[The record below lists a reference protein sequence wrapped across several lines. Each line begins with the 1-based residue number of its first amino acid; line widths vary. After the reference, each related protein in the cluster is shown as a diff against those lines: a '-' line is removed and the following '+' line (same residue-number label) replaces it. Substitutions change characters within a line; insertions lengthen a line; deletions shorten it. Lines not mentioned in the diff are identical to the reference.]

1 MKKSLLCALFTL
13 ILAGASLSGGCSPKE
28 SKPVVDEHDRSQRVL
43 AGDRDYQMQA
53 LPDPN
58 PDVMGSDMQQ
68 PVVRGADPVPG
79 MELPKVEPMP
89 PVKIPEGTVP
99 KDARGVKD
107 ELETK
112 NKVYSITVGSAMGM
126 SGIGIGGGGGITMG
140 SRGAVGGRAYGMAAS
155 PSPSRMVGPGMAP
168 PRSDFDAKR
177 DNENFNT
184 ESYAGITENA
194 FLRVG
199 SSPLST
205 FSIDVDTASYANM
218 RRMILG
224 GSKPLA
230 DAIRIE
236 ELVNYFTYGYKGPD
250 TAAQPFAVHTEV
262 TSAPWAPDHLL
273 ARVGIQGRTL
283 EIAERKASNLVF
295 LLDVSGSMSSWNKL
309 PMLSRALRMLVE
321 KLDTTDRV
329 AIVVYAGAEG
339 VALPST
345 SCKNKTAILNV
356 LDQLQ
361 SGGSTNA
368 GAGIQ
373 LAYKIALENFIP
385 VGVNRVILAT
395 DGDFNVGLTSEGEL
409 LKVVEGFAR
418 KNVFLTILGFGM
430 GNYKDSML
438 ETLSN
443 KGNGNY
449 AYIDS
454 LLEAEKVLVKQMGGT
469 LVTIAKDV
477 KLQVEFNPK
486 HVGAYRLIGY
496 ENRIMAAQDFNDDTK
511 DAGEIG
517 AGHTVTALYEII
529 PPGQAVPEKTVDPL
543 KYQTPPAA
551 TVEAEASA
559 ELFTVKVR
567 YKTPE
572 GTKSSLLSYPVS
584 NTVVAFDAASGNT
597 RFAAAVA
604 GFGMLLRGSKYKGD
618 LTFEKVLTLAS
629 AAKGADVEGYRAE
642 FITLVKKTI
651 PLFSAKAAPAPAP
664 DDADAE

>member
-1 MKKSLLCALFTL
+1 MKKSLLCILFTM
-13 ILAGASLSGGCSPKE
+13 ILSAACSPKE
-28 SKPVVDEHDRSQRVL
+28 SGPVVDEHDRSQRLL

-58 PDVMGSDMQQ
+58 PDTMGTDMQ
-68 PVVRGADPVPG
+68 PVVRGADPDG
-79 MELPKVEPMP
+79 SADMALPKVEPLP
-89 PVKIPEGTVP
+89 PVKIPPGTVI
-99 KDARGVKD
+99 KDAPVATEDKQKD
-107 ELETK
+107 KIFSL
-112 NKVYSITVGSAMGM
+112 SVGASPAMH
-126 SGIGIGGGGGITMG
+126 GIGIGGGGITLG
-140 SRGAVGGRAYGMAAS
+140 SRSGAAYGRSVGSVRMQS
-155 PSPSRMVGPGMAP
+155 RPSMIPGMAP
-168 PRSDFDAKR
+168 PQGDFDSKR

-199 SSPLST
+199 TAPLST

-218 RRMILG
+218 RRMLMA

-236 ELVNYFTYGYKGPD
+236 EMINYFTYGYKGPD
-250 TAAQPFAVHTEV
+250 SPAQPFAVHTEV
-262 TSAPWAPDHLL
+262 TTAPWAPDHLL
-273 ARVGIQGRTL
+273 ARIGIQGRTL
-283 EIAERKASNLVF
+283 EISERKASNLVF

-321 KLDTTDRV
+321 KLDTADRV

-368 GAGIQ
+368 GAGIA

-385 VGVNRVILAT
+385 GGVNRVILAT
-395 DGDFNVGLTSEGEL
+395 DGDFNVGITSEGEL
-409 LKVVEGFAR
+409 LKLVEGFAR

-496 ENRIMAAQDFNDDTK
+496 ENRILAAQDFIHDTK
-511 DAGEIG
+511 DACEIG

-529 PPGQAVPEKTVDPL
+529 PPGKPVPEKEVDPL
-543 KYQTPPAA
+543 KYQTPPAT

-584 NTVVAFDAASGNT
+584 NTAVAFDAASENT
-597 RFAAAVA
+597 RFASAVA

-629 AAKGADVEGYRAE
+629 AAKGADAEGYRAE
-642 FITLVKKTI
+642 FITLVKKAI
-651 PLFSAKAAPAPAP
+651 PLFAAAKPAPAPAP
-664 DDADAE
+664 DAE

>member
-1 MKKSLLCALFTL
+1 
-13 ILAGASLSGGCSPKE
+13 
-28 SKPVVDEHDRSQRVL
+28 
-43 AGDRDYQMQA
+43 
-53 LPDPN
+53 
-58 PDVMGSDMQQ
+58 
-68 PVVRGADPVPG
+68 
-79 MELPKVEPMP
+79 
-89 PVKIPEGTVP
+89 
-99 KDARGVKD
+99 
-107 ELETK
+107 
-112 NKVYSITVGSAMGM
+112 MGM

-155 PSPSRMVGPGMAP
+155 PSPRRMVGPGMAP

-529 PPGQAVPEKTVDPL
+529 P
-543 KYQTPPAA
+543 
-551 TVEAEASA
+551 
-559 ELFTVKVR
+559 
-567 YKTPE
+567 
-572 GTKSSLLSYPVS
+572 
-584 NTVVAFDAASGNT
+584 
-597 RFAAAVA
+597 
-604 GFGMLLRGSKYKGD
+604 
-618 LTFEKVLTLAS
+618 
-629 AAKGADVEGYRAE
+629 
-642 FITLVKKTI
+642 
-651 PLFSAKAAPAPAP
+651 
-664 DDADAE
+664 

>member
-1 MKKSLLCALFTL
+1 MKKSLLCILFSL
-13 ILAGASLSGGCSPKE
+13 ILSGACSGKDPA
-28 SKPVVDEHDRSQRVL
+28 PVVDEHDRSQRFL
-43 AGDRDYQMQA
+43 AGDRDYQMLG

-58 PDVMGSDMQQ
+58 PDVTVGDGKSGDMQPIQ
-68 PVVRGADPVPG
+68 RGADPG
-79 MELPKVEPMP
+79 RAGDMSLPKVEPP
-89 PVKIPEGTVP
+89 LEVKIPEGTVP
-99 KDARGVKD
+99 KDARSLKEKPKD
-107 ELETK
+107 EARSGEG
-112 NKVYSITVGSAMGM
+112 YGSITVGASPTMH
-126 SGIGIGGGGGITMG
+126 GIGGGGGG
-140 SRGAVGGRAYGMAAS
+140 SYGMVMGGRRMAGKSYGARMS
-155 PSPSRMVGPGMAP
+155 SRPAIIPGMAP
-168 PRSDFDAKR
+168 PQNDFDAKR

-184 ESYAGITENA
+184 ESYHGITENA

-199 SSPLST
+199 ASPLST
-205 FSIDVDTASYANM
+205 FSIDVDTAAYANM
-218 RRMILG
+218 RRMLMG
-224 GSKPLA
+224 GSKPPA
-230 DAIRIE
+230 DAVRIE
-236 ELVNYFTYGYKGPD
+236 ELVNYFSYGYKGPEKPAD
-250 TAAQPFAVHTEV
+250 PFAVHTEV
-262 TSAPWAPDHLL
+262 TAAPWAPDHLL
-273 ARVGIQGRTL
+273 ARIGIQGRTL
-283 EIAERKASNLVF
+283 ELAERKASNLVF
-295 LLDVSGSMSSWNKL
+295 LIDVSGSMSAWNKL

-321 KLDTTDRV
+321 KLDTADRV

-345 SCKNKTAILNV
+345 SCKNKNAILNV
-356 LDQLQ
+356 LDELQ

-373 LAYKIALENFIP
+373 AAYKIALENFIP
-385 VGVNRVILAT
+385 GGVNRVILAT
-395 DGDFNVGLTSEGEL
+395 DGDFNVGTTSEGEL
-409 LKVVEGFAR
+409 VKLVEGFAK

-496 ENRIMAAQDFNDDTK
+496 ENRILAAQDFNDDAK

-517 AGHTVTALYEII
+517 AGHTVTALYELI
-529 PPGQAVPEKTVDPL
+529 PPGKPVPEKDVDPL

-572 GTKSSLLSYPVS
+572 GTTSSLLSYPVKNAS
-584 NTVVAFDAASGNT
+584 VAFDAASENT

-604 GFGMLLRGSKYKGD
+604 GFGMLLRGSKYKGA
-618 LTFEKVLTLAS
+618 LTFEKVLTLATS
-629 AAKGADVEGYRAE
+629 AKGADAEGYRAE
-642 FITLVKKTI
+642 FITLVKKAI
-651 PLFSAKAAPAPAP
+651 PLFSAKPAAAP
-664 DDADAE
+664 DAE